1 MMILIKIYWK
11 KSKQMLWMFLKSFCA
26 GTMPI
31 FNGNEAL
38 NAMIMPGFPIMQE
51 TMKLNDDI
59 GTNRKFRSQHGKHF
73 LMPVLLCHYYSLSI
87 SLKIYKK
94 CQPNPMK
101 VEKNME

>member
-1 MMILIKIYWK
+1 MEEEQTNAMDVFKL
-11 KSKQMLWMFLKSFCA
+11 
-26 GTMPI
+26 PI

-87 SLKIYKK
+87 RLKIYKK
-94 CQPNPMK
+94 YLLNSMK
-101 VEKNME
+101 VEKNMEQRMLHVQEQPK

>member
-1 MMILIKIYWK
+1 
-11 KSKQMLWMFLKSFCA
+11 
-26 GTMPI
+26 
-31 FNGNEAL
+31 
-38 NAMIMPGFPIMQE
+38 MQE

-59 GTNRKFRSQHGKHF
+59 GTNRKFRSLRNNYGKQL